1 MYIHVIAIFVF
12 DPKIVLSL
20 LENKF
25 RLIIAKIEM
34 KKGEGRGEGKNGNRK
49 SMDKRWI
56 KKGGVKCT
64 KIQGKKVGE
73 AKQNCAKIKRFQLN
87 KDFRPCFSV

>member
-34 KKGEGRGEGKNGNRK
+34 KKGGEREEGREEREQGNR
-49 SMDKRWI
+49 WI
-56 KKGGVKCT
+56 NDG
-64 KIQGKKVGE
+64 
-73 AKQNCAKIKRFQLN
+73 
-87 KDFRPCFSV
+87 

>member
-1 MYIHVIAIFVF
+1 MYIYVIAIFVF

-34 KKGEGRGEGKNGNRK
+34 KKEGGREGGREEREQEI
-49 SMDKRWI
+49 D
-56 KKGGVKCT
+56 G
-64 KIQGKKVGE
+64 
-73 AKQNCAKIKRFQLN
+73 
-87 KDFRPCFSV
+87 

>member
-1 MYIHVIAIFVF
+1 MYIHVTAIFVF

-34 KKGEGRGEGKNGNRK
+34 KKEGEGRGEGKNGNRK

-64 KIQGKKVGE
+64 KIQGEKSWRGK
-73 AKQNCAKIKRFQLN
+73 AKLCEDKTV
-87 KDFRPCFSV
+87 ST

>member
-34 KKGEGRGEGKNGNRK
+34 KK
-49 SMDKRWI
+49 RWI

-64 KIQGKKVGE
+64 KIQREKSWRGK
-73 AKQNCAKIKRFQLN
+73 AKLCEDKTV
-87 KDFRPCFSV
+87 ST